1 MFSQQLVILKFTL
14 NLLHNHIQVAGKKN
28 VLLICTNYGKGGL
41 LLSALTIGLSF
52 IEWCKNELMWLLFE
66 KNKYKMIYLQ
76 NIFHRRGAKVLIE
89 CRWFSRLK
97 DGVIWTLKPVLTD
110 SGILLI
116 QRTSFH
122 LVLGWDITGFSSNTD
137 LLKFIHNSLLLPF
150 YLMYP
155 GAGQS

>member
-14 NLLHNHIQVAGKKN
+14 NVLYNHIQVAGKEN
-28 VLLICTNYGKGGL
+28 VLLICTNYGKGSL
-41 LLSALTIGLSF
+41 LNFSINYRSVLM
-52 IEWCKNELMWLLFE
+52 EWCKNILMWLLFE

-97 DGVIWTLKPVLTD
+97 EGVIWTLKPVLTD
-110 SGILLI
+110 RGILLI
-116 QRTSFH
+116 LRTFFH
-122 LVLGWDITGFSSNTD
+122 LVLGRAITGFSSNTD
-137 LLKFIHNSLLLPF
+137 LLKFIHSSLLLPF

-155 GAGQS
+155 RAGQS

>member
-1 MFSQQLVILKFTL
+1 MFSHQLVILKFTL
-14 NLLHNHIQVAGKKN
+14 NLLHNHIQVAGKEN
-28 VLLICTNYGKGGL
+28 VLLICTSYGKSSL
-41 LLSALTIGLSF
+41 LTFSINYRSVLHGVVQ
-52 IEWCKNELMWLLFE
+52 EWINVILFE

-76 NIFHRRGAKVLIE
+76 NIFHKRGAKVLIE

-97 DGVIWTLKPVLTD
+97 EGVIWTLKPVLTD